1 MNTSSTSD
9 LCNTEVLTPVSFL
22 RRAALVHADRTAL
35 VDGPLQLT
43 YSELWD
49 RTRRLAGGLV
59 EAGIRAGERVAV
71 LSSNSHV
78 LLESHYAVPLSGA
91 VLVALNVRLSA
102 DELGYIIGHSGA
114 RLLLC
119 DADLADLAAA
129 AVAAAGTEVR
139 AIREGTEYEALADC
153 DSAVEHV
160 TADERDLL
168 AINYTSGTTGR
179 PKGVMYHHRGAY
191 LQSLAMVVHSSLTS
205 QSSFL
210 WTLPMFHCNGWC
222 FTWAVTAAGA
232 AHVCL
237 RQVEP
242 ARIWRAID
250 EFSITHFNAAPTVL
264 IALANHED
272 AHERPIELAPIRVA
286 TGGSP
291 PSPTLLARL
300 ESLGIAVTHLYG
312 LTESFGPVA
321 ICDPQPGWDKLPE
334 AERAVRRARQG
345 VPNLIAS
352 PFRVVTSEGVDAPHD
367 GESVGEV
374 LLRGNDVMLGY
385 FEDEQATRD
394 ATQDG
399 WLRTGDLGVIHPDG
413 YLELKDRAK
422 DVIISGGENISSV
435 EVEQAIAS
443 HPAVLD
449 VAVVA
454 VPDGRWG
461 ERPAAWVV
469 LKPSAMASAEE
480 LRDHV
485 CSRLA
490 RFKAPDRFE
499 FVDELPKT
507 ATGKIRKFE
516 LRRDAWGDSERRIA

>member
-1 MNTSSTSD
+1 M
-9 LCNTEVLTPVSFL
+9 
-22 RRAALVHADRTAL
+22 
-35 VDGPLQLT
+35 
-43 YSELWD
+43 
-49 RTRRLAGGLV
+49 
-59 EAGIRAGERVAV
+59 
-71 LSSNSHV
+71 
-78 LLESHYAVPLSGA
+78 
-91 VLVALNVRLSA
+91 
-102 DELGYIIGHSGA
+102 
-114 RLLLC
+114 
-119 DADLADLAAA
+119 
-129 AVAAAGTEVR
+129 
-139 AIREGTEYEALADC
+139 
-153 DSAVEHV
+153 
-160 TADERDLL
+160 
-168 AINYTSGTTGR
+168 
-179 PKGVMYHHRGAY
+179 
-191 LQSLAMVVHSSLTS
+191 
-205 QSSFL
+205 
-210 WTLPMFHCNGWC
+210 
-222 FTWAVTAAGA
+222 
-232 AHVCL
+232 
-237 RQVEP
+237 
-242 ARIWRAID
+242 
-250 EFSITHFNAAPTVL
+250 
-264 IALANHED
+264 
-272 AHERPIELAPIRVA
+272 
-286 TGGSP
+286 
-291 PSPTLLARL
+291 
-300 ESLGIAVTHLYG
+300 THLYG